1 MDARFRIRTRDGLE
15 LEPRT
20 LEIFSELV
28 RSGVIRPQ
36 DQVFDALTGEWAS
49 AEAHPM
55 IRLFQDPLVHDP
67 LSDRLDA
74 RVAEEGALGTSVLGF
89 TLVDEPTVSPEE
101 AAERFIRRM
110 EEERWSD
117 PQLVPLS
124 RELSLTLAR
133 PGEGALAAGPLARS
147 DPQRPAQPLVVPF
160 PALVDE
166 RLEERPRRA
175 RPSWLGGLWI
185 ALAGS
190 AVAAWVL
197 APGGPGRTGGEA
209 SEGTLA
215 RADVPA
221 RTLRGL
227 PTSEDQVRRD
237 AYAGFLGAVSA
248 AGDHAGLGEVPAEWL
263 EGRYLA
269 DPSAYPEVRTYWE
282 RAGAHAQAVQGREG
296 EMYREAWLAAA
307 EGLGVSGP
315 VRSLRLATAL
325 EDFAAGAPAR
335 AERYRRAREL
345 STAAL
350 ALHDLLIDLGGRVA
364 YEPLRGTRVSADPV
378 LEASGKDP
386 EAQALLE
393 AALDRVLK
401 ALRGSDG
408 SLMRDR
414 SRLSTQLVEGLEEAA
429 R

>member
-1 MDARFRIRTRDGLE
+1 MDARFRIRTRDGQE

-36 DQVFDALTGEWAS
+36 DLVFDALTGEWAP

-55 IRLFQDPLVHDP
+55 VRLFRDPLVDGP
-67 LSDRLDA
+67 LSDDMDA
-74 RVAEEGALGTSVLGF
+74 RVAEEGATETSMLGLSLA
-89 TLVDEPTVSPEE
+89 DEPAVPPEE
-101 AAERFIRRM
+101 AAERFIRKM

-124 RELSLTLAR
+124 RELPLTLSR
-133 PGEGALAAGPLARS
+133 PGEGTLAAGPLPRS
-147 DPQRPAQPLVVPF
+147 APQRPARPLVVPF
-160 PALVDE
+160 PALAH
-166 RLEERPRRA
+166 ERPEEPPRRG
-175 RPSWLGGLWI
+175 RPSWIGGLWI

-197 APGGPGRTGGEA
+197 APGGPGLPGGEA
-209 SEGTLA
+209 AHGTLA
-215 RADVPA
+215 SAEVPA
-221 RTLRGL
+221 RTLRDL
-227 PTSEDQVRRD
+227 PASEEKVRRD
-237 AYAGFLGAVSA
+237 AYAGFLEAVVA
-248 AGDHAGLGEVPAEWL
+248 VGDKAGLGEAPAEWL

-269 DPSAYPEVRTYWE
+269 DPASYPEVRRYWE
-282 RAGAHAQAVQGREG
+282 RAGAHAQAVQAREDG
-296 EMYREAWLAAA
+296 MYREAWLAAA
-307 EGLGVSGP
+307 EDLGVSGP

-335 AERYRRAREL
+335 SDHYRRVREL

-350 ALHDLLIDLGGRVA
+350 ALHDLLIELGGRVT
-364 YEPLRGTRVSADPV
+364 YQPMRGTRVSADPV
-378 LEASGKDP
+378 LEASGNDP

-393 AALDRVLK
+393 VALDRVLR
-401 ALRGSDG
+401 ALRGPDG
-408 SLMRDR
+408 SSMPDR
-414 SRLSTQLVEGLEEAA
+414 SRLSTLLVEGLEEAA